1 MKTYDGVP
9 VKIIAENTRGD
20 LELEVTE
27 KYPGNRRLMLVIV
40 SGLQVMTNI

>member
-9 VKIIAENTRGD
+9 VKIIAE
-20 LELEVTE
+20 
-27 KYPGNRRLMLVIV
+27 KCPGNRRLMLVIV